1 MSDMRK
7 IGLLGATGYTGKLT
21 ATEFA
26 LRELPVRL
34 GARNEQRL
42 AAVDGHPDSERVVVD
57 SSDPKALAA
66 FLDGLDVV
74 ISTIGPF
81 SLLGKPVVAAAAKAG
96 VHYIDSTGEPDFM
109 QHVYDT
115 YADAP
120 AAVVPACGFDY
131 VPGDCAAAVAA
142 SQLEHPVE
150 EILVGYAVRGMK
162 PSRGTARSSLEA
174 VSAIGG
180 AKIGRTELEGKP
192 AITLPWG
199 EDLTVPRWAPQAKVT
214 CAIPVPKA
222 ARLIAPITAPLLG
235 PTVKLAGP
243 LLRRMVER
251 LPEGPADDVRSAA
264 RTRVTAT
271 ASARGQSVTVGLEI
285 SDVYGF
291 TAVALVEFALQ
302 VEGKGAMSPAQA
314 VDAEQMLK
322 AIEGPLLARRD

>member
-1 MSDMRK
+1 MRT

-34 GARNEQRL
+34 GARNAQRL
-42 AAVDGHPDSERVVVD
+42 AAVDGHPDSERIVVD
-57 SSDPKALAA
+57 TTDPKALAE

-74 ISTIGPF
+74 ISTVGPF
-81 SLLGKPVVAAAAKAG
+81 SLLGKPVVEAAVKAG
-96 VHYIDSTGEPDFM
+96 VHYIDSTGEPNFM

-131 VPGDCAAAVAA
+131 IGDLVAAVAA
-142 SQLEHPVE
+142 AQLEHPVE
-150 EILVGYAVRGMK
+150 QILVGYSVRGMK

-180 AKIGRTELEGKP
+180 TKLGRTELEGKP

-199 EDLTVPRWAPQAKVT
+199 EALTVPRWAPQATVT
-214 CAIPVPKA
+214 CAIPVPRA
-222 ARLIAPITAPLLG
+222 ARLLAPITAPLLA

-251 LPEGPADDVRSAA
+251 LPEGPADDMRSAA
-264 RTRVTAT
+264 KTRVTAT
-271 ASARGQSVTVGLEI
+271 AGSRGQSVTVGVDI

-302 VEGKGAMSPAQA
+302 VEGAGAMSPAQA
-314 VDAEQMLK
+314 VDSEQMLK
-322 AIEGPLLARRD
+322 ALEGPLLTRS